1 MAKYV
6 CQVCGFVYDEDQV
19 NPLVLWD
26 ELSSDWVCPLCKA
39 PKSAF
44 KKEKSQQKDVL
55 KREEVNK
62 NWTTKEIS
70 IILSNLA
77 KGCEKQYLEH
87 EQDLFLKL
95 SEYYQNLEEDLPTQ
109 ALSDIQSDVDKDLSH
124 HYPLAHEMADQMKD
138 RGAKR
143 AIVWSEKS
151 TNMIA
156 SLIERYQQ
164 EKENLTKDTK
174 VFVCEICGFIYI
186 GAHVPEICPVCKVPS
201 LKIHEVKRGYVL

>member
-1 MAKYV
+1 M
-6 CQVCGFVYDEDQV
+6 
-19 NPLVLWD
+19 
-26 ELSSDWVCPLCKA
+26 
-39 PKSAF
+39 
-44 KKEKSQQKDVL
+44 
-55 KREEVNK
+55 
-62 NWTTKEIS
+62 
-70 IILSNLA
+70 
-77 KGCEKQYLEH
+77 
-87 EQDLFLKL
+87 
-95 SEYYQNLEEDLPTQ
+95 PTH
-109 ALSDIQSDVDKDLSH
+109 ALSDIQCDVDKDLSY
-124 HYPLAHEMADQMKD
+124 HYPLAHEMANQMKD

-186 GAHVPEICPVCKVPS
+186 GTHVPKICPVCKVPS